1 MRYRLVPCSSR
12 DSDHKE
18 ALCLKPHRFEVI
30 SSLSEHVDPCPFHC
44 PLSMTAAALT
54 YNADVHIRQ
63 SASSITFATPSMLK
77 QVHLE
82 TDPRFAFA
90 RVKGDIYL
98 VRLHPIQSNTSR
110 ESLGV
115 VVFRHEF
122 VSIFRYSH
130 NLCVSPEDIRVLE
143 LLDEDQIRYEE
154 DNGTVFLAKD
164 LMTQLRR
171 MIDASNMVRLQRGR
185 QGHRRRSN

>member
-1 MRYRLVPCSSR
+1 
-12 DSDHKE
+12 
-18 ALCLKPHRFEVI
+18 
-30 SSLSEHVDPCPFHC
+30 
-44 PLSMTAAALT
+44 MTTAALT
-54 YNADVHIRQ
+54 YNADAHIRQ
-63 SASSITFATPSMLK
+63 SPSSITFATPSMLK

-98 VRLHPIQSNTSR
+98 VRLHPIQSDTSR

-115 VVFRHEF
+115 IVFRHEF

-130 NLCVSPEDIRVLE
+130 NLCVSPEDIHR
-143 LLDEDQIRYEE
+143 IRYEE